1 MIEVMK
7 NKMTIEKFKL
17 FIRASRPFSLTA
29 SVIPVVLGGILP
41 LKDPNFNLIYFILS
55 IIAIVFMQS
64 SVNLLNDHDDFIN
77 KVDTKESHGSSG
89 IVVEGL
95 MTLKEVYRGGITLLV
110 LGCLIGLF
118 LFYKRGEG
126 ILILGVIGTLCGY
139 FYTGKPLMLKYRGV
153 GAPLVFIIFGPLMTL
168 GGYYLQMQKFTMQSF
183 IISIPTA
190 FITTAILHVNDIRDI
205 KYDKKAGIKTLSINI
220 GYKKAQK
227 VYTSLIVLSYISL
240 ILMIIFKYIPYLS
253 LICLL
258 TLPAAIKNINKLRMA
273 GDSSD
278 YIAELDK
285 ESGKLQGQFGVL
297 LILAILLSY
306 IL

>member
-1 MIEVMK
+1 
-7 NKMTIEKFKL
+7 MTIEKFKL

-29 SVIPVVLGGILP
+29 SVIPVVLGGILA
-41 LKDPNFNLIYFILS
+41 LKESNFNFGYFILS

-77 KVDTKESHGSSG
+77 KVDTNESHGSSG
-89 IVVEGL
+89 VVVEGL
-95 MTLKEVYRGGITLLV
+95 LTLKEVYRSSITLLV

-118 LFYKRGEG
+118 LSYKRGEV
-126 ILILGVIGTLCGY
+126 ILILGVIGALCGY
-139 FYTGKPLMLKYRGV
+139 FYTGKPLMLKYRGL

-168 GGYYLQMQKFTMQSF
+168 GGYYLQMQMFKMQSF
-183 IISIPTA
+183 VISIPTA
-190 FITTAILHVNDIRDI
+190 LLTTAILHANDIRDI
-205 KYDKKAGIKTLSINI
+205 KHDEKAGIKTLSISI

-227 VYTSLIVLSYISL
+227 VYSSLIVLSYISL

-258 TLPAAIKNINKLRMA
+258 TIPAAIKNINKLR
-273 GDSSD
+273 
-278 YIAELDK
+278 IAKDLSNHITELDK
-285 ESGKLQGQFGVL
+285 ESGKLQGQFGIL
-297 LILAILLSY
+297 LILSILLSY